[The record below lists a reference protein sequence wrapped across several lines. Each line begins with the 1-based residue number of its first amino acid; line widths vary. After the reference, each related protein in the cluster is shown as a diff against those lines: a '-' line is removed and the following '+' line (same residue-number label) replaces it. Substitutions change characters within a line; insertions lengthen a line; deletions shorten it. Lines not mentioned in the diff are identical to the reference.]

1 MHVLGRDRQIHPFPC
16 QRGRLGRRDRTV
28 ALGRDLQLPPAGLTS
43 AEGYAAD
50 TSTITKGAKTVII
63 QVVNFNLKDLSDADY
78 RSACDGLAP
87 ELARV
92 PGLISKVW
100 LADEASNTYGG
111 VYTWVDQQAMDAF
124 ARSDFFKA
132 FATNPN
138 FANITS
144 TVFGIL
150 EGPSQ
155 VTRASIAIAA

>member
-1 MHVLGRDRQIHPFPC
+1 M
-16 QRGRLGRRDRTV
+16 
-28 ALGRDLQLPPAGLTS
+28 
-43 AEGYAAD
+43 
-50 TSTITKGAKTVII
+50 II

-100 LADEASNTYGG
+100 LADETSNTYGG
-111 VYTWVDQQAMDAF
+111 VYTWVDQQSMDAF

-132 FATNPN
+132 FAANPS
-138 FANITS
+138 FANMRS
-144 TVFGIL
+144 KAFGIL

-155 VTRASIAIAA
+155 ITRAAIAVAA

>member
-1 MHVLGRDRQIHPFPC
+1 M
-16 QRGRLGRRDRTV
+16 
-28 ALGRDLQLPPAGLTS
+28 
-43 AEGYAAD
+43 
-50 TSTITKGAKTVII
+50 II
-63 QVVNFNLKDLSDADY
+63 QVVNFNLKDISDADY
-78 RSACDGLAP
+78 RGACDALAP

-111 VYTWVDQQAMDAF
+111 VYTWIDQQALDAF
-124 ARSDFFKA
+124 AGSDLFRA

-144 TVFGIL
+144 TVYGIL

-155 VTRASIAIAA
+155 VTRNPIAVAA

>member
-1 MHVLGRDRQIHPFPC
+1 M
-16 QRGRLGRRDRTV
+16 
-28 ALGRDLQLPPAGLTS
+28 
-43 AEGYAAD
+43 
-50 TSTITKGAKTVII
+50 II

-78 RSACDGLAP
+78 RSLCDGLAP

-100 LADEASNTYGG
+100 LADEPSNTYGG
-111 VYTWVDQQAMDAF
+111 VYTWVDGEALDAF

-138 FANITS
+138 FSNITS

-150 EGPSQ
+150 EGPSH

>member
-1 MHVLGRDRQIHPFPC
+1 M
-16 QRGRLGRRDRTV
+16 
-28 ALGRDLQLPPAGLTS
+28 
-43 AEGYAAD
+43 
-50 TSTITKGAKTVII
+50 II

-78 RSACDGLAP
+78 RSACDGFAP

-124 ARSDFFKA
+124 ARSDFFHA

-138 FANITS
+138 FASITS
-144 TVFGIL
+144 TTFGIL
-150 EGPSQ
+150 EGPSRI
-155 VTRASIAIAA
+155 TRTPVAVAA

>member
-1 MHVLGRDRQIHPFPC
+1 M
-16 QRGRLGRRDRTV
+16 
-28 ALGRDLQLPPAGLTS
+28 
-43 AEGYAAD
+43 
-50 TSTITKGAKTVII
+50 II
-63 QVVNFNLKDLSDADY
+63 QVVNFNLEDLSDADY
-78 RSACDGLAP
+78 RKACDGLAP

-100 LADEASNTYGG
+100 LADEASNSYGG

-144 TVFGIL
+144 TAFGIL

-155 VTRASIAIAA
+155 ITRASVAIAA

>member
-1 MHVLGRDRQIHPFPC
+1 M
-16 QRGRLGRRDRTV
+16 
-28 ALGRDLQLPPAGLTS
+28 
-43 AEGYAAD
+43 
-50 TSTITKGAKTVII
+50 II
-63 QVVNFNLKDLSDADY
+63 QVLNFHLLDLSDADY

-92 PGLISKVW
+92 PGLLSKVW

-111 VYTWVDQQAMDAF
+111 VYTWVDRQAMDAF

-144 TVFGIL
+144 TTFGIL

-155 VTRASIAIAA
+155 VTRAAVAIAA

>member
-1 MHVLGRDRQIHPFPC
+1 
-16 QRGRLGRRDRTV
+16 
-28 ALGRDLQLPPAGLTS
+28 
-43 AEGYAAD
+43 
-50 TSTITKGAKTVII
+50 VII
-63 QVVNFNLKDLSDADY
+63 QVVNFNLKDLSDAGY
-78 RSACDGLAP
+78 RSVCDGLAP

-111 VYTWVDQQAMDAF
+111 VYTWTDRQAMDAF
-124 ARSDFFKA
+124 ARSEFFQA

-144 TVFGIL
+144 MVFGIL

-155 VTRASIAIAA
+155 VTRASVAIAA

>member
-1 MHVLGRDRQIHPFPC
+1 M
-16 QRGRLGRRDRTV
+16 
-28 ALGRDLQLPPAGLTS
+28 
-43 AEGYAAD
+43 
-50 TSTITKGAKTVII
+50 II

-92 PGLISKVW
+92 PGLLSKVW
-100 LADEASNTYGG
+100 LADQASNTYGG
-111 VYTWVDQQAMDAF
+111 VYTWVDRQAMDAF

-144 TVFGIL
+144 SVFGIL

>member
-1 MHVLGRDRQIHPFPC
+1 M
-16 QRGRLGRRDRTV
+16 
-28 ALGRDLQLPPAGLTS
+28 
-43 AEGYAAD
+43 
-50 TSTITKGAKTVII
+50 II
-63 QVVNFNLKDLSDADY
+63 QVVNFNLNGLSDADY

-111 VYTWVDQQAMDAF
+111 VYTWADQGALDAF
-124 ARSDFFKA
+124 AGSDFFKA
-132 FATNPN
+132 FASNPN

-155 VTRASIAIAA
+155 VTRTPIPIAA